1 VLLLAA
7 ACAPAAPAATAPAAK
22 PATQP
27 TVAAPA
33 AATPAAPSTQPAA
46 ANPATAPEPVT
57 LKMGALRSGSELNI
71 MAAIER
77 GYFAE
82 ERIDLQIVDFTTGA
96 QMVPPLATGD
106 LDIASGGIAVG
117 TFAAIG
123 RGIPMKLV
131 ANQTVNTVASR
142 STGWVVRKELLDSGR
157 VRSEA
162 DFRGLR
168 VALGGQGTIVDV
180 ELDEILRRGG
190 LTLQDVEVL
199 QVPYPDQVAGFAN
212 SAIDA
217 AYAFEPSKT
226 RMIEG
231 GVAGMWKYSGQIIED
246 HESTVMVYG
255 PSMDAKRDA
264 GQRFMVAYLR
274 GTRDVHKEV
283 HEPGRT
289 SDAMLDILVKYT
301 AIKDRDLW
309 SRMNLQWT
317 NPDGY
322 NYPTSI
328 ERDLQWFVDNGLLER
343 PIRLADVLDPSYVDY
358 AIQRLGRYPR
368 S

>member
-1 VLLLAA
+1 
-7 ACAPAAPAATAPAAK
+7 
-22 PATQP
+22 
-27 TVAAPA
+27 
-33 AATPAAPSTQPAA
+33 
-46 ANPATAPEPVT
+46 VT
-57 LKMGALRSGSELNI
+57 LKLGALRSGSELNI

-96 QMVPPLATGD
+96 QMVPPLATGE

-117 TFAAIG
+117 TFAAIA
-123 RGIPMKLV
+123 RGIAMKMV
-131 ANQTVNTVASR
+131 ANQTVNTRASR

-157 VRSEA
+157 VRTEA
-162 DFRGLR
+162 DFKGLR

-190 LTLQDVEVL
+190 LTLQDIEVL
-199 QVPYPDQVAGFAN
+199 QIPYPDQVAAFAN
-212 SAIDA
+212 GNIDA

-226 RMIEG
+226 RMIES
-231 GVAGMWKYSGQIIED
+231 GVAGMWKYSGEVIED
-246 HESTVMVYG
+246 HESTVVVYG
-255 PSMDAKRDA
+255 PSMESKRDA

-274 GTRDVHKEV
+274 GTRDVHREV

-289 SDAMLDILVKYT
+289 ADVMLDILVKYT

-322 NYPTSI
+322 NYQASI
-328 ERDLQWFVDNGLLER
+328 ERDLKWFVDNGLLER
-343 PIRLADVLDPSYVDY
+343 PPRLADVLDQSYVDY
-358 AIQRLGRYPR
+358 AIQRLGRYSRP
-368 S
+368 